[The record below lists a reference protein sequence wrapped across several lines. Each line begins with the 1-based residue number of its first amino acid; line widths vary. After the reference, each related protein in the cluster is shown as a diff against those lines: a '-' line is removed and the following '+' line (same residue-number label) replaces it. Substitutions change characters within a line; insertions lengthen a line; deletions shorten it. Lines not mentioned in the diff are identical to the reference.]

1 MSCFH
6 WAVAESI
13 EYLVQD
19 GDEVGEERS
28 ELAERVGRQLE
39 DAGMDQVVDELAA
52 VLPQQLLGKLCTSDI
67 LRTVVML
74 YTVTHHSQGRECH
87 LCRVAGNTV

>member
-6 WAVAESI
+6 WAVAKSI

-19 GDEVGEERS
+19 GDEVGKERS

-52 VLPQQLLGKLCTSDI
+52 VLPQ
-67 LRTVVML
+67 
-74 YTVTHHSQGRECH
+74 
-87 LCRVAGNTV
+87 